1 MFRRSLSMPDES
13 VSWPIASNEL
23 KEFTKR
29 QLSSRREGQRWY
41 AIADITRFQNDPD
54 AVRADAVGAVKD
66 VLTAN
71 GVHEVALHC

>member
-1 MFRRSLSMPDES
+1 MPDES
-13 VSWPIASNEL
+13 VSSLIASNEL